1 METTSDICLFR
12 KEDVRLFQGDG
23 PFDRRLNKNRLELKE
38 RLKKMGEKL
47 SAYVPMGWTMESG
60 TEYPAVWNRQQV
72 DRLELFF
79 MRSEKERKILQ
90 RAVGREIP
98 ISLLLQAPSPLY
110 AHASIGFF
118 IDARGIEAGFRI
130 PFLAVADRF
139 QLRKI
144 IESAPSDH
152 FQNVP
157 LFEGFCFGVFAGEVE
172 DKFPVNSPQGWL
184 DALKKLEDIGM
195 KEHRS
200 YMGLVWRFSPE
211 MITQNQVDLHLES
224 VFVSLQTFV
233 QKHVWS
239 YDRDLLG
246 VDGLIQAQTLA
257 NQSQWEQAEKERQE
271 RLAPKPV
278 VAHPFLSSRDTAA
291 ARSSTAIVSETTQT
305 PTKQKQKK
313 GFASTHKKPQA
324 LRQQEVAPSSLTSP
338 PAAPTPKGTSQAPQ
352 RLAPVSPKVM
362 SPPRQTKNPAVGD
375 VVVLAKG
382 LFAGK
387 EAVVLDILADGQ
399 LRVRVGMMQL
409 LVHTAD
415 LQQERR

>member
-1 METTSDICLFR
+1 METTSDICFFR
-12 KEDVRLFQGDG
+12 EEDVRLFQGDG

-79 MRSEKERKILQ
+79 LRSEKERKILQ

-98 ISLLLQAPSPLY
+98 MSLLLQAPSPLY

-139 QLRKI
+139 QLRKMM
-144 IESAPSDH
+144 ESAPSDH
-152 FQNVP
+152 LQNIP
-157 LFEGFCFGVFAGEVE
+157 LFEGFCFGVFACEVE
-172 DKFPVNSPQGWL
+172 EKFPVNSPQGWL

-200 YMGLVWRFSPE
+200 YMGVVWRFSPE
-211 MITQNQVDLHLES
+211 MISQNRVDIHLES
-224 VFVSLQTFV
+224 VFASLQKFV
-233 QKHVWS
+233 QEHVWS
-239 YDRDLLG
+239 YERDLLG

-291 ARSSTAIVSETTQT
+291 ARPSTTIVSKTPQP
-305 PTKQKQKK
+305 PTKQKKRFASAQKK
-313 GFASTHKKPQA
+313 PPIP
-324 LRQQEVAPSSLTSP
+324 QQEVAPSSLTSP
-338 PAAPTPKGTSQAPQ
+338 SAAPTPKGISQAPQ
-352 RLAPVSPKVM
+352 QSAPVSPKVM
-362 SPPRQTKNPAVGD
+362 SPPRQTQNPAVGD
-375 VVVLAKG
+375 VIVLAKG

-387 EAVVLDILADGQ
+387 EAVVLDIRADGQ

-415 LQQERR
+415 VQQERR